1 MIAKLFSIFNH
12 KCPRCLEGDIY
23 VTKSSYDFKNI
34 SNMKHECEKCGLD
47 FEREP
52 GYYYGAMYVSYALTV
67 AMAVALFVAY
77 IVLFPTF
84 NSVTYIVALT
94 VMLLVLAPWTFRT
107 SRVIWLN
114 FFIKFKP
121 EIRKEVRA
129 KKAA

>member
-1 MIAKLFSIFNH
+1 MIPKLHSILNH

-23 VTKSSYDFKNI
+23 ANKSSYDLKNI
-34 SNMKHECEKCGLD
+34 TKMKQSCDECNLD

-67 AMAVALFVAY
+67 AMAIALFLAY
-77 IVLFPTF
+77 VVLFPTF
-84 NSVTYIVALT
+84 SSIIFIVALT
-94 VMLLVLAPWTFRT
+94 LMLLVLSPWTFRT

-121 EIRKEVRA
+121 EIKKEVRA
-129 KKAA
+129 KNTA